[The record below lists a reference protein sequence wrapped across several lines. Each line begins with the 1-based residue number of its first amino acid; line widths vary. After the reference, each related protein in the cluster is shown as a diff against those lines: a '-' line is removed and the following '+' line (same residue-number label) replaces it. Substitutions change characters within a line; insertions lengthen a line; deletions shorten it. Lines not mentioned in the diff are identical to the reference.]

1 MRGEIGAG
9 DQLRVLVADPLV
21 VRAVVVRHGVV
32 DRLLGQLGMEF
43 ARLAVGP
50 RPVVVVDA
58 VGQVRRLLDL
68 GDESAGADAVDTP
81 RRQEKDVARSDGMVA
96 QQVADR
102 MVGYRRGIGFGI
114 HAAVETDTQTGAARL
129 RNDVPHLGLAV
140 HPVTLPRQTVVGVYL
155 NREILAGVDEFDQ
168 QRKFVAETFVIALS
182 HQFGAV
188 AVDQLRQGNT
198 LAGPLGDDRFVSGD
212 ARQLPA
218 LADRPHRGLNALV
231 GGDLLAAPDHGTQE
245 RFEFQRIHDIYRFC
259 KILFLPELP
268 STQSKRL
275 LYLLGVQPTMFL
287 KSLVKCA
294 GYLNPSS

>member
-1 MRGEIGAG
+1 MKAPAPMLWTRPAG
-9 DQLRVLVADPLV
+9 RKKTSPAAMGWS
-21 VRAVVVRHGVV
+21 RS
-32 DRLLGQLGMEF
+32 RL
-43 ARLAVGP
+43 
-50 RPVVVVDA
+50 
-58 VGQVRRLLDL
+58 
-68 GDESAGADAVDTP
+68 
-81 RRQEKDVARSDGMVA
+81 
-96 QQVADR
+96 
-102 MVGYRRGIGFGI
+102 VGYRRGIGFGI

-218 LADRPHRGLNALV
+218 LADRPHGGLDALV

-259 KILFLPELP
+259 KILFYRNSRALSRNGSCTCWECNRPR
-268 STQSKRL
+268 S
-275 LYLLGVQPTMFL
+275 
-287 KSLVKCA
+287 
-294 GYLNPSS
+294 